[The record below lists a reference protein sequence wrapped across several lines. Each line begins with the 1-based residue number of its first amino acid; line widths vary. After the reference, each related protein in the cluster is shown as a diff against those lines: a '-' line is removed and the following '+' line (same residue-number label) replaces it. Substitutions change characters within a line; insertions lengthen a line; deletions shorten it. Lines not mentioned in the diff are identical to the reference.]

1 MVVSFDISQKLVEF
15 SFYIE
20 IRNNFKFSSNFVL
33 TFTIF
38 KNISIAKD
46 SVVVSLPWPCL
57 SMVQIDLYNAE
68 PILYTVVKNRAYAPS
83 DSRTLSY

>member
-33 TFTIF
+33 MFTIF

-46 SVVVSLPWPCL
+46 SVVVSLP
-57 SMVQIDLYNAE
+57 
-68 PILYTVVKNRAYAPS
+68 
-83 DSRTLSY
+83 